1 MNDLIKLIF
10 AQIPKYITNF
20 VNLISRPKRFV
31 RERNQIDDE
40 SLTEA
45 LTFLGITFVLSL
57 IITSPLRSEGVN
69 LWQHVAARG
78 LLIVIAVTVN
88 AAVLRLSWRLVG
100 GKADFLKFFIPF
112 CYFYAIGNVFLDV
125 THLLALGVAKF
136 WDPEFYQLI
145 VEHFRKKSFLQSS
158 EAEAFATRILA
169 DAQSGNFT
177 KALVFI
183 TFVIISQS
191 GWVAFFLWMVA
202 GWGTFREVTG
212 LSKERSLAA
221 GVIFLVLAVLVFF
234 FSFYAYVALT
244 EW

>member
-1 MNDLIKLIF
+1 MNDLLKLIF

-31 RERNQIDDE
+31 RERNKIDDE

-100 GKADFLKFFIPF
+100 GKADFPKIFHSVLLLLCDRQRLLR
-112 CYFYAIGNVFLDV
+112 CYS
-125 THLLALGVAKF
+125 
-136 WDPEFYQLI
+136 P
-145 VEHFRKKSFLQSS
+145 
-158 EAEAFATRILA
+158 
-169 DAQSGNFT
+169 
-177 KALVFI
+177 
-183 TFVIISQS
+183 
-191 GWVAFFLWMVA
+191 
-202 GWGTFREVTG
+202 
-212 LSKERSLAA
+212 
-221 GVIFLVLAVLVFF
+221 
-234 FSFYAYVALT
+234 
-244 EW
+244 